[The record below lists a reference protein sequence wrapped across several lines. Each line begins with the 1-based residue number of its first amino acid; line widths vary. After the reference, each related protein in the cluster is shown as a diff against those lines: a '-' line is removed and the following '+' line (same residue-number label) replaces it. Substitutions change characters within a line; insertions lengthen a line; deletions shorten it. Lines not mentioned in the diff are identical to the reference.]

1 MAAGCAGEDEQGT
14 GLLDVLAKVPAN
26 ADTRVMVEYGAPSKV
41 PDGDRFQL
49 LRGQG
54 YGNIA
59 MSSRLVED
67 ALHLDLAKFDSALSV
82 GQPPRWAGAL
92 WGSYDT
98 AGVEGEIADRGVDKK
113 PDLHGG
119 NLWNS
124 GKDNE
129 IDLADGPF
137 AGVARTSEFNN
148 IRTADGS
155 FAYAPVKVGIDWVT
169 GDEVE
174 QSLANDDSIGP
185 LARCLGDVIA
195 ATIANTGQAVGVR
208 ADNSEV
214 VCLEGSKDD
223 VLRALAG
230 EVPST
235 REPWESLLP
244 GFKVGESDGRIQ
256 ITVPEKDGAPVGR
269 VLRLM
274 LTGDLRGLE

>member
-1 MAAGCAGEDEQGT
+1 MGA
-14 GLLDVLAKVPAN
+14 LAKVQAN
-26 ADTRVMVEYGAPSKV
+26 DDTRVMVEYGAPSKV

-59 MSSRLVED
+59 MSARLVED
-67 ALHLDLAKFDSALSV
+67 ALKLDLEKFDSALV
-82 GQPPRWAGAL
+82 AGQPPRWAGVL
-92 WGSYDT
+92 WGKYDT
-98 AGVEGEIADRGVDKK
+98 AAVEKEIESRGVTKDK
-113 PDLHGG
+113 DLGG
-119 NLWNS
+119 TRWNS
-124 GKDNE
+124 GADNE
-129 IDLADGPF
+129 MDLEDGPF

-155 FAYAPVKVGIDWVT
+155 FEYSPVKAGIDWVSGG
-169 GDEVE
+169 GDH
-174 QSLANDDSIGP
+174 SLADDDKIGP
-185 LARCLGDVIA
+185 LARCLGDVVA

-214 VCLEGSKDD
+214 VCVEGDKDA

-244 GFKVGESDGRIQ
+244 GFKVGESEGRVQ
-256 ITVPEKDGAPVGR
+256 ITVPERDGEPVGR
-269 VLRLM
+269 VLRTM
-274 LTGDLRGLE
+274 LTGDVQALGSRH